1 MTQEQIAKDNIN
13 KPISVSLDFGSKVTK
28 LLRYDILS
36 PINVLIEDSKG
47 RKIWIDPESWFIIN
61 EIPWAWTSGN
71 TENSREPEFFLIPYD
86 SWEEINHKIRTYGT
100 GEGGYKILLSDVSLG
115 GSFYDPSPNP
125 SPYRRGELGHSVDGS
140 FSGSREG
147 LLKPVIISWMA
158 RSNFWDDYELK
169 IDEKKELSY
178 KNLTNDM
185 PAEIEIGSDEYQV
198 EKKDFVLSYNLR
210 WDSVRVEKIKYSLYG
225 DEDKKLGEEI
235 LEITGKID
243 LVLEEI
249 WEYSL
254 FVNLLDGNDNKL
266 DNPESEKGVFIER
279 TETRE
284 VLLERKRKLEQEKE
298 SQVEKFEK
306 NERLQ
311 KKLKKI
317 KRFID
322 ERFSDERKKSLRIYI
337 WENKRRYIDSVKDRK
352 KVFYEYVLGRLEG
365 FLGE

>member
-1 MTQEQIAKDNIN
+1 MRWLWVE
-13 KPISVSLDFGSKVTK
+13 
-28 LLRYDILS
+28 
-36 PINVLIEDSKG
+36 
-47 RKIWIDPESWFIIN
+47 
-61 EIPWAWTSGN
+61 
-71 TENSREPEFFLIPYD
+71 
-86 SWEEINHKIRTYGT
+86 
-100 GEGGYKILLSDVSLG
+100 
-115 GSFYDPSPNP
+115 
-125 SPYRRGELGHSVDGS
+125 
-140 FSGSREG
+140 
-147 LLKPVIISWMA
+147 
-158 RSNFWDDYELK
+158 